1 MKQLR
6 IFLQIIIGISIIVLI
21 LSKLNI
27 NEVISV
33 LKQTSLLFFL
43 LACVSYLCLNFVL
56 VSRLFYLLTKIGYH
70 VKYSAVFF
78 SHMGG
83 MFAGDITPGRS
94 GYFLTPPILKNNA
107 EVRITDGMA
116 CIFAPQAIEFILKV
130 GGAIAAIL
138 YLSTFSGVSKN
149 FFIYAGMGAFLLLIV
164 GILML
169 IVSWKNENLTSRFL
183 SKLPFFRNF
192 TENLSS
198 FKEKNIG
205 IKESTK
211 TIIILSLIGWVFA
224 ASHWFFIGKALGFE
238 LSFFTFFLLH
248 PLITILMFVPLS
260 PAGLGLMEG
269 GAIVA
274 LSFFGVSPAMGLAFS
289 VLVRFSILL
298 VDLIGLR
305 TLVAASNELG
315 MKR

>member
-1 MKQLR
+1 MKHIR

-33 LKQTSLLFFL
+33 LKQTNLLFFL

-56 VSRLFYLLTKIGYH
+56 ASRLFYLLTKIGYH

-116 CIFAPQAIEFILKV
+116 CIFAPQGIEFILKV
-130 GGAIAAIL
+130 GGAIAAIV

-183 SKLPFFRNF
+183 SKIPFFRNF

-211 TIIILSLIGWVFA
+211 TIIILYLIGWVFA
-224 ASHWFFIGKALGFE
+224 ALQWFFIGKALGFE
-238 LSFFTFFLLH
+238 LSFFIFFLLH

-269 GAIVA
+269 GVIVV

-298 VDLIGLR
+298 IDLIGLR